1 MEYGSH
7 LDDGPSSC
15 WLNRLP
21 EVVLSNFYTPPSN
34 ASIACLKYE
43 MREPRFEV
51 GGRSHILCTWR
62 DFTYGFQSKRYGSLD
77 YNHLKEL
84 DDLHPKKYLIESESH
99 PLLMGW
105 DFDKN
110 TEERTLSITCQN
122 IELEC
127 VFTFIRFLG

>member
-1 MEYGSH
+1 
-7 LDDGPSSC
+7 
-15 WLNRLP
+15 
-21 EVVLSNFYTPPSN
+21 
-34 ASIACLKYE
+34 

-51 GGRSHILCTWR
+51 GGRSHILCTQC

-84 DDLHPKKYLIESESH
+84 DDLHPIKYLIESESH
-99 PLLMGW
+99 PLLLGW
-105 DFDKN
+105 DFDRN
-110 TEERTLSITCQN
+110 VEERTLSITCQN